1 MLRVD
6 VVREYEIDETEIEK
20 EVDEAIG
27 TRLLEDIE
35 KVYTDSIKHFEV
47 GSILKGKVLAFIP
60 SDVIIDCGY
69 KSEGVIPNE
78 EFDNFS
84 ELQVGDEVEVLL
96 EAVEDDSGLIKLSK
110 RKADRIR
117 GWEKVITKYK
127 EGDIVTGTVTRK
139 IKGGL
144 LVDLGIPVFLP
155 ASQIDIKP
163 PGDISAYIGKE
174 ITCKILKID
183 EARQNIVVSRRRLL
197 EEEREE
203 LKLALLG
210 EISVG
215 DMRKGVVKNIADFG
229 VFVDLGGLDGLLH
242 ITDMSWGRISHPS
255 EMVNIGEEIE
265 VRILGIDKEREK
277 IALGL
282 KQKTESPWAKVD
294 DRYPVGA
301 KVTGQVVNIMPYG
314 AFVKLEDGIEGL
326 VHVSEMSWTRRVNH
340 PSEMVGIGDSVEV
353 LILKV
358 NKDKQ
363 EISLSMKQTEENPW
377 DSIEEKYPPGKKV
390 TGLVRNLAN
399 YGAFIE
405 IEEGIDGLLH
415 VSDIS
420 WSKKIAHPAEMLKK
434 GDSVE
439 AVVLSVDKEKKRV
452 ALGMKQLEKDP
463 WESDIPN
470 KYQVGGVVRGKITKL
485 TNFGAFVELEKGI
498 EGLLHISEM
507 SDKKIADPQGL
518 VSIDDE
524 VEVKIIRLDAPARKL
539 GLSIKQV
546 SKAPQEEVKP
556 EAETALQETEKTEG
570 SSLQEEVKPEA
581 ETALQETENTED
593 SSLQEKV
600 KPEAETTPDETENT
614 GGATS

>member
-6 VVREYEIDETEIEK
+6 VIREYEIDETEIEK
-20 EVDEAIG
+20 EVEEAIG

-35 KVYTDSIKHFEV
+35 KVYADSIRHFEM
-47 GSILKGKVLAFIP
+47 GSILKGKVLAFMP

-69 KSEGVIPNE
+69 KSEGIIPNE

-84 ELQVGDEVEVLL
+84 ELKVGDEVEVLL
-96 EAVEDDSGLIKLSK
+96 EAIEDDSGLIKLSK

-163 PGDISAYIGKE
+163 PGDISAYIGRE
-174 ITCKILKID
+174 MTCKILKID

-203 LKLALLG
+203 LKLALLE
-210 EISVG
+210 EINVG
-215 DMRKGVVKNIADFG
+215 DLRKGVVKNIADFG

-265 VRILGIDKEREK
+265 VRILGIDKEKEK

-282 KQKTESPWAKVD
+282 KQKTESPWTKVD
-294 DRYPVGA
+294 ESYPVGA

-340 PSEMVGIGDSVEV
+340 PSEMVGIADNVEV

-377 DSIEEKYPPGKKV
+377 NSIEEKYPPGKKV

-439 AVVLSVDKEKKRV
+439 TVVLSVDKEKKRV

-463 WESDIPN
+463 WEGDIAN
-470 KYQVGGVVRGKITKL
+470 KYQVGGVVSGKITKL

-507 SDKKIADPQGL
+507 SDKKIADPQEL

-556 EAETALQETEKTEG
+556 EAETT
-570 SSLQEEVKPEA
+570 P
-581 ETALQETENTED
+581 QETENTEGP
-593 SSLQEKV
+593 SLQEEE
-600 KPEAETTPDETENT
+600 KPEEGTTPQETEET
-614 GGATS
+614 PS

>member
-1 MLRVD
+1 MLKVD
-6 VVREYEIDETEIEK
+6 VVRTYDIDETEVEREIE
-20 EVDEAIG
+20 EAVG
-27 TRLLEDIE
+27 GRPQEDME
-35 KVYTDSIKHFEV
+35 KIYADSIKHFEV
-47 GSILKGKVLAFIP
+47 GSILKGKVLALVP

-69 KSEGVIPNE
+69 KSEGVIPND
-78 EFDNFS
+78 EFDNLP

-117 GWEKVITKYK
+117 GWEKIITKYK
-127 EGDIVTGTVTRK
+127 EGDVVTGCVIRK

-163 PGDISAYIGKE
+163 PGDIAAYIGKSL
-174 ITCKILKID
+174 TCKILKID

-203 LKLALLG
+203 LKLALLE
-210 EISVG
+210 EINVG
-215 DMRKGVVKNIADFG
+215 DTRKGMVKNIADFG
-229 VFVDLGGLDGLLH
+229 AFVDLGGLDGLLH

-255 EMVNIGEEIE
+255 EIVAIGEEIE
-265 VRILGIDKEREK
+265 VKILGIDKEKEK

-294 DRYPVGA
+294 EQYPVGA
-301 KVTGQVVNIMPYG
+301 KVAGEVVNIMPYG

-340 PSEMVGIGDSVEV
+340 PSEMAGIGDTVDV

-358 NKDKQ
+358 NKEKQ

-377 DSIEEKYPPGKKV
+377 DHIEEKYPPGKKI
-390 TGLVRNLAN
+390 TGTVRNLAN
-399 YGAFIE
+399 YGAFVE

-420 WSKKIAHPAEMLKK
+420 WSQKITHPVEVLKK
-434 GDSVE
+434 GDTIE

-452 ALGMKQLEKDP
+452 ALGIKQLEGDP
-463 WESDIPN
+463 WENDIPN
-470 KYQVGGVVRGKITKL
+470 KYQVGSIVKGKITKL

-498 EGLLHISEM
+498 EGLLHVSEM
-507 SDKKIADPQGL
+507 SDKRVNDPQGI
-518 VSIDDE
+518 VSIGDE
-524 VEVKIIRLDAPARKL
+524 IEVKIIRLDAPARKL
-539 GLSIKQV
+539 GLSIKQI
-546 SKAPQEEVKP
+546 SKTTQEGEESKEESPQE
-556 EAETALQETEKTEG
+556 A
-570 SSLQEEVKPEA
+570 
-581 ETALQETENTED
+581 ENTED
-593 SSLQEKV
+593 
-600 KPEAETTPDETENT
+600 TP
-614 GGATS
+614 S

>member
-6 VVREYEIDETEIEK
+6 VIREYEIDETEIEK
-20 EVDEAIG
+20 EVEEAIG

-35 KVYTDSIKHFEV
+35 KVYADSIRHFEM
-47 GSILKGKVLAFIP
+47 GSILKGKVLAFMP

-84 ELQVGDEVEVLL
+84 ELKVGDEVEVLL
-96 EAVEDDSGLIKLSK
+96 EAIEDDSGLIKLSK

-117 GWEKVITKYK
+117 GWEKVITKYQ

-174 ITCKILKID
+174 MTCKILKID

-203 LKLALLG
+203 LKLALLE
-210 EISVG
+210 EINVG
-215 DMRKGVVKNIADFG
+215 DLRKGVVKNIADFG

-265 VRILGIDKEREK
+265 VRILGIDKEKEK

-282 KQKTESPWAKVD
+282 KQKTESPWTKVD
-294 DRYPVGA
+294 ESYPVGA

-340 PSEMVGIGDSVEV
+340 PSEMVGIADSVEV

-439 AVVLSVDKEKKRV
+439 TVVLSVDKEKKRV

-463 WESDIPN
+463 WESDIAN

-507 SDKKIADPQGL
+507 SDKKIADPQEL

-546 SKAPQEEVKP
+546 SKASQVE
-556 EAETALQETEKTEG
+556 
-570 SSLQEEVKPEA
+570 
-581 ETALQETENTED
+581 
-593 SSLQEKV
+593 V
-600 KPEAETTPDETENT
+600 KPEAETTPQETKETEV
-614 GGATS
+614 SSLQEEDYV

>member
-6 VVREYEIDETEIEK
+6 VIREYEIDETEIEK
-20 EVDEAIG
+20 EVEEAIG
-27 TRLLEDIE
+27 TRLPEDIE
-35 KVYTDSIKHFEV
+35 KVYADSIRHFEM
-47 GSILKGKVLAFIP
+47 GSILKGKVLAFMP

-84 ELQVGDEVEVLL
+84 ELKVGDEVEVLL
-96 EAVEDDSGLIKLSK
+96 EAIEDDSGLIKLSK

-174 ITCKILKID
+174 MTCKILKID

-210 EISVG
+210 EINVG
-215 DMRKGVVKNIADFG
+215 DLRKGVVKNIADFG

-265 VRILGIDKEREK
+265 VRILGIDKEKEK

-282 KQKTESPWAKVD
+282 KQKTESPWTKVD
-294 DRYPVGA
+294 ESYPVGA

-340 PSEMVGIGDSVEV
+340 PSEMVGIVDNVEV

-439 AVVLSVDKEKKRV
+439 TVVLSVDKEKKRV

-463 WESDIPN
+463 WESDIAN
-470 KYQVGGVVRGKITKL
+470 KYQVGGVVSGKITKL

-507 SDKKIADPQGL
+507 SDKKVADPQEL

-546 SKAPQEEVKP
+546 SKASQGEVKP
-556 EAETALQETEKTEG
+556 EAETTPQETENTEG
-570 SSLQEEVKPEA
+570 SSLQEEVKPE
-581 ETALQETENTED
+581 EG
-593 SSLQEKV
+593 
-600 KPEAETTPDETENT
+600 TTP
-614 GGATS
+614 